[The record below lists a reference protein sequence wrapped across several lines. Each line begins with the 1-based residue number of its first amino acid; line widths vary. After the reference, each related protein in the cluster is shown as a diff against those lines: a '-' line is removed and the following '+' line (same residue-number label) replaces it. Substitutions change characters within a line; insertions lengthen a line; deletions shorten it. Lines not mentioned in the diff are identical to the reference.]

1 MVLLHADVVEEDA
14 DLKSLIEDV
23 DFRIILVSRRCGFR
37 PPEDF
42 KDTCHVVQLPD
53 IAMTRAGQ
61 VKVATLVAAAESLVH
76 AGDRVS
82 LSRAS
87 IARTTMRFF
96 FEKKCVT
103 LLVRLRIADA
113 LKHIDW
119 FMRDLRTGEKIR
131 MDLRLLDLL
140 WEIDGLTPSN
150 DPLYTMSCFRSES
163 TNAWLS
169 AHSDGV
175 DPSSFHMRGMAID
188 LTQNFSDPAMIYRV
202 AKKIGKG
209 GAGYYPIKHPFV
221 HIDVGPVD
229 TWVHPQHGRLDR
241 AEQYDREQA
250 AKLKG

>member
-1 MVLLHADVVEEDA
+1 MTNVA
-14 DLKSLIEDV
+14 KKTSIT
-23 DFRIILVSRRCGFR
+23 RRAA
-37 PPEDF
+37 
-42 KDTCHVVQLPD
+42 L
-53 IAMTRAGQ
+53 AGA
-61 VKVATLVAAAESLVH
+61 VAGTALVAAPSILRANAPYKRRLNMQSLNS
-76 AGDRVS
+76 G
-82 LSRAS
+82 
-87 IARTTMRFF
+87 
-96 FEKKCVT
+96 EKLNIT
-103 LLVRLRIADA
+103 YWADGAYIPDA